1 LKVNA
6 GELPE
11 LFELAARASINQRYA
26 PSLLHDVR
34 GSMQA
39 LFSAIELLSRSARN
53 PGDHERI
60 ERACDL
66 ARRAIH
72 QHEQTTISTLQLVT
86 QQPSDGSTF
95 DLRLLLAEVA
105 RFLHDESA
113 AKEIS
118 IAVDVQQEIH
128 VAAERSRLKTLLIGL
143 LGAALDAIPRGSRG
157 VTLPVTLEQSGDEAV
172 IRLGSNA
179 GYASRASHCG
189 TNHADPDPDANADPD
204 PDADADADADAV
216 DHLTAARLA
225 RNELTLAFARRFLQA
240 GGGRL
245 EIDAVGT
252 PGGSLQIFYPVAAS
266 SRSLA
271 ATRASA
277 TEK

>member
-1 LKVNA
+1 MNA

-189 TNHADPDPDANADPD
+189 TNHADPD
-204 PDADADADADAV
+204 ADADAL
-216 DHLTAARLA
+216 DHLTAGRLA